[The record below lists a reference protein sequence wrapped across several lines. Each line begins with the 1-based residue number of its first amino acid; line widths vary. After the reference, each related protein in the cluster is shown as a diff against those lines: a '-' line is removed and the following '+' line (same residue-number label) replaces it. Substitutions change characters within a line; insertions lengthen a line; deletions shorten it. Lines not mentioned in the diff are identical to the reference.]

1 MRESSFPVKIFLLG
15 FGGFAVWSAITG
27 GFELPASASGTQQT
41 SSASGPCDSINV
53 ASPEYSGS
61 TSDKFPRGNPGRAS
75 DEELDGWIRAA
86 LCVMDQEGIPGS
98 YDGIHRNMI
107 RESGGNPG
115 ICNDWDINWKNGVPS
130 CGLLQTIEP
139 TFNANKLP
147 QSAFDRAGVNA
158 NADDLFDPVANLVT
172 ACNYAA
178 HRYGSIDNVNGPY

>member
-15 FGGFAVWSAITG
+15 FTGFAIWSAVTG
-27 GFELPASASGTQQT
+27 GFELPAVASGNTQNTSASG
-41 SSASGPCDSINV
+41 SCSGITV
-53 ASPEYSGS
+53 ASPEYSGA
-61 TSDKFPRGNPGRAS
+61 TSDKFPKGNPGRAS

>member
-1 MRESSFPVKIFLLG
+1 
-15 FGGFAVWSAITG
+15 
-27 GFELPASASGTQQT
+27 
-41 SSASGPCDSINV
+41 
-53 ASPEYSGS
+53 
-61 TSDKFPRGNPGRAS
+61 
-75 DEELDGWIRAA
+75 
-86 LCVMDQEGIPGS
+86 MDQEGIPGT

-115 ICNDWDINWKNGVPS
+115 ICNDWDVNWQNGVPS

-147 QSAFDRAGVNA
+147 QSAFDRAGVSA
-158 NADDLFDPVANLVT
+158 NADDLFDPVANLVA